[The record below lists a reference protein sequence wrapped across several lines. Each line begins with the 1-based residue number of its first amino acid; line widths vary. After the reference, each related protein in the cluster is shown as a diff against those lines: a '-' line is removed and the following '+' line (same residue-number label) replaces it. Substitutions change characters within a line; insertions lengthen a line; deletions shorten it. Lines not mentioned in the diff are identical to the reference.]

1 MWCGGIGVGSKVG
14 SSVKAILCG
23 VQSAAENFMILL
35 QRNHEM
41 HTFRVQTKALSQ
53 GYIVS

>member
-53 GYIVS
+53 GI